1 MENDITP
8 WQLKMFQ
15 KTLKKKMRLKQLQK
29 MLPKIES
36 EKQCLLIT
44 SGDNN
49 GAMNFYL
56 RELGGKWSWADLEG
70 TSIVE
75 MSELLGDEV
84 KHVEFNSLPY
94 RNGNFD
100 IVISIDC
107 LEHMEDPQTFTK
119 ELYRITK
126 PNGKVIIT
134 VPGGQKTKI
143 ANIIKNMV
151 GMTKEKYGH
160 VVEGYNAKQ
169 LNNFMELAQLKPV
182 GQKTFSRFFTEML
195 ELSINFLYVMV
206 LAKKGDTHVDEGSI
220 APATGEQLK
229 SVNKTYKMYS
239 QLYPFFKLIS
249 SLDYLLFFTRGHVV
263 IVEGRK

>member
-1 MENDITP
+1 MENKLP

-15 KTLKKKMRLKQLQK
+15 KTLKKKMRLKQLKK
-29 MLPKIES
+29 MLPKIELN
-36 EKQCLLIT
+36 KQCLLIT

-49 GAMNFYL
+49 GAMNYYL

-70 TSIVE
+70 TSIGE
-75 MSELLGDEV
+75 MSQLLEDEV
-84 KHVEFNSLPY
+84 KHVEFNNLPY
-94 RNGNFD
+94 PDGNFD
-100 IVISIDC
+100 TVISIDC
-107 LEHMEDPQTFTK
+107 LEHMKDPQTFTK
-119 ELYRITK
+119 ELQRITK
-126 PNGKVIIT
+126 SNGRVIIT

-169 LNNFMELAQLKPV
+169 LTNFMELAQLKLV
-182 GQKTFSRFFTEML
+182 GKRTFSHFFTEML

-206 LAKKGDTHVDEGSI
+206 LSKKGDTQVEEGTI

-229 SVNKTYKMYS
+229 SVDKTYKIYS
-239 QLYPFFKLIS
+239 LVYPLFKLIS